1 MADARMTVDDLK
13 RILLEAGGEDE
24 GTDLS
29 GDIGEVAFDALGYDS
44 LALLEATSRI
54 QREYDLEL
62 EDEVLAEAG
71 TPSALIG
78 IVNERLAASAS
89 A

>member
-1 MADARMTVDDLK
+1 MADARMTVEDLK

-29 GDIGEVAFDALGYDS
+29 GDISEVAFDALGYDS

-62 EDEVLAEAG
+62 GDEVLAEAV